1 MNILQ
6 LTFFHGLIILRF
18 MSQPTSPHRIAAT
31 LQAGGKAHQYFDLKA
46 LDAKHGGK
54 VRLAGQE
61 TLLELD

>member
-1 MNILQ
+1 
-6 LTFFHGLIILRF
+6 